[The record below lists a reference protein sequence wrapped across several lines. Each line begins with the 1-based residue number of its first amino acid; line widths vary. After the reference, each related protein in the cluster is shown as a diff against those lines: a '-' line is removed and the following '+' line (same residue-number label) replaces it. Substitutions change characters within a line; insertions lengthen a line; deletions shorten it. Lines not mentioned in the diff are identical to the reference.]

1 MLCKDAS
8 SALTDP
14 KYLGV
19 TGGAVSQAEPR
30 PVLGE
35 EGEESQVLSLSS
47 GAQWSPVDPRTT
59 GRQHRTTPRHCQPK
73 NIRDE
78 SDFSYSETG
87 GDNKTSVTI

>member
-59 GRQHRTTPRHCQPK
+59 GRQHRTTPHHGTVNPR
-73 NIRDE
+73 
-78 SDFSYSETG
+78 T
-87 GDNKTSVTI
+87 